1 MRSVDWQGGSV
12 RFLDQTALPGREV
25 YVQTTDPAVIAEAIR
40 ALRIRGA
47 PAIGVAAAFGVALAA
62 GGAEGAGSG
71 TLGSETPGSATVAAA
86 ARDASAMLR
95 TTRPTAVNLF
105 AALDRMDAVIAGH
118 HLSPS
123 ASSASSLAGRLR
135 DEARKIQEEDIASC
149 DRLAAHGSPMIP
161 PGSTILTHC
170 NTGALATAG
179 EGTALNIVI
188 HAWRQGRVKHVFV
201 DETRPLLQGARLTMW
216 ELQRAGVPATL
227 ITDNTAAF
235 VMQQRKV
242 QAVFVGADRIA
253 ANGDVANKIGTYGVA
268 VLARAHGIPM
278 YVAAPFSTVDLAT
291 RDGAAIHIE
300 ERDPA
305 EVTGCGGVRVA
316 PEGAR
321 VYAPAFDVTPG
332 SLIDAI
338 ITDRGVVR
346 APYAASLSS
355 LQKAEPDSP
364 GARA

>member
-12 RFLDQTALPGREV
+12 RFVDQTALPGREV

-62 GGAEGAGSG
+62 GGAENAG
-71 TLGSETPGSATVAAA
+71 PATVLAA

-105 AALDRMDAVIAGH
+105 AALDRMDAVIGAH
-118 HLSPS
+118 HLSP
-123 ASSASSLAGRLR
+123 ATSSAASLAGRLR
-135 DEARKIQEEDIASC
+135 DEAQKIQEEDIASC
-149 DRLAAHGSPMIP
+149 DRLAAYGSPMIP

-179 EGTALNIVI
+179 DGTALNIVI
-188 HAWRQGRVKHVFV
+188 HAWRQGRVQHVFV

-227 ITDNTAAF
+227 ITDSTAAF

-321 VYAPAFDVTPG
+321 VYAPAFDVTPAP
-332 SLIDAI
+332 LIDAI

-346 APYAASLSS
+346 APYAASLSG
-355 LQKAEPDSP
+355 LQNAVPDSA
-364 GARA
+364 GATA

>member
-12 RFLDQTALPGREV
+12 RFVDQTALPGREV

-62 GGAEGAGSG
+62 GGAENAG
-71 TLGSETPGSATVAAA
+71 PATVLAA

-105 AALDRMDAVIAGH
+105 AALDRMDAVIGAH
-118 HLSPS
+118 HLSL
-123 ASSASSLAGRLR
+123 ATSSAASLAGRLR
-135 DEARKIQEEDIASC
+135 DEAQKIQEEDIASC
-149 DRLAAHGSPMIP
+149 DRLAAYGSPMIP

-179 EGTALNIVI
+179 DGTALNIVI

-216 ELQRAGVPATL
+216 ELQRAGVAATL

-291 RDGAAIHIE
+291 SDGAAIHIE

-321 VYAPAFDVTPG
+321 VYAPAFDVTPAP
-332 SLIDAI
+332 LIDAI

-346 APYAASLSS
+346 APYAASLSA
-355 LQKAEPDSP
+355 LQNAVPDSP
-364 GARA
+364 GAKA

>member
-12 RFLDQTALPGREV
+12 RFMDQTALPGREV

-62 GGAEGAGSG
+62 GGAENAGP
-71 TLGSETPGSATVAAA
+71 ETVLAA

-105 AALDRMDAVIAGH
+105 AALDRMDAVIGAH
-118 HLSPS
+118 HMSP
-123 ASSASSLAGRLR
+123 ATSSDASLAGLLR

-149 DRLAAHGSPMIP
+149 DRLAAFGSPMIP

-179 EGTALNIVI
+179 DGTALNIVI

-291 RDGAAIHIE
+291 SDGAAIHIE

-305 EVTGCGGVRVA
+305 EVTDCGGVRVA

-321 VYAPAFDVTPG
+321 VYAPAFDVTPAP
-332 SLIDAI
+332 LIDAI

-346 APYAASLSS
+346 APYAASLSA
-355 LQKAEPDSP
+355 LQNAVPDSP
-364 GARA
+364 GATA